1 MIFSMTDQ
9 GATLLGRNR
18 FAFVLLALTGWM
30 VSLPVLGG
38 ALDFT
43 QHGTQPGLAVALDPP
58 QNCQSCHGS
67 FGQSNSEFLPHEAWS
82 GSLMAHATRDPL
94 FWAALDVA
102 NKDQPGIGDWC
113 LRCHTSQGW
122 YGGRVRKDGSGG
134 LVDGSNG
141 CLLAGDHD
149 DDDSAANDYSG
160 VTCHLCHRM
169 NPAGSAG
176 QVAPPGSG
184 NAWVDDSLNCTANG
198 NSYFGPCRKGPRNYA
213 TGDPLEAPHGWEYS
227 SFTVSSAQCGTCHDI
242 SSPIIDGVPL
252 KTLVTPGGTATTRA
266 FPAERTFTE
275 WKQSRFGDAILVDSL
290 EDPGTSFAAN
300 VTLTDCQDCHMR
312 TSTSPDARACQ
323 QNPAGSRT
331 NQVSTHEFVG
341 GNVWVLQLIKS
352 LYGGPTQLNRVA
364 AIDRAIAWAEEMLTQ
379 RSATIAVTP
388 EPWVAGQASV
398 RASVRVTNL
407 SGHKLPTGY
416 GEGRRMWL
424 HVQVHDVNGGLMAE
438 SGAWSPGTGV
448 LAQDPQLKV
457 YEVLQG
463 IWNTTTSTCRTVDA
477 QGRPKFNFVLNN
489 CVAKDNRIPPEG
501 FRLYS
506 GGDPQGLEI
515 RPVGYVYPETAPG
528 SATLV
533 NFDQTPYQFAVPP
546 GTPGPLQVRATLRF
560 QVSSKE
566 YIEFLRNTAVESV
579 PPVPSEN
586 LMCGR
591 DWSVGPADKSRGQFL
606 FDLWSDPAL
615 GKSPPVDMVT
625 QTVATPA
632 P

>member
-1 MIFSMTDQ
+1 MRKRNLIS
-9 GATLLGRNR
+9 GAL
-18 FAFVLLALTGWM
+18 AALALL
-30 VSLPVLGG
+30 VVVAPI
-38 ALDFT
+38 AAQDFT
-43 QHGTQPGLAVALDPP
+43 AHGTQPGLAVALDPP

-67 FGQSNSEFLPHEAWS
+67 FGQPNSEFLPHEAWS

-134 LVDGSNG
+134 LVDGTNG
-141 CLLAGDHD
+141 CLLQGDHD
-149 DDDSAANDYSG
+149 DDDGPGNDYSG

-169 NPAGSAG
+169 DPVGPAG

-184 NAWVDDSLNCTANG
+184 NVWVDDSLNCSSNG
-198 NSYFGPCRKGPRNYA
+198 SSYFGPCRKGPRNYLS
-213 TGDPLEAPHGWEYS
+213 GDPLEAPHGWAYS
-227 SFTVSSAQCGTCHDI
+227 SFTVSSAQCGTCHDV
-242 SSPIIDGVPL
+242 SSPIVNGVPL
-252 KTLVTPGGTATTRA
+252 KTFILPDGTSTSRA

-275 WKQSRFGDAILVDSL
+275 WRQSKFGDAILVDSM
-290 EDPGTSFAAN
+290 ERPGTSFAAN
-300 VTLTDCQDCHMR
+300 VKVTDCQDCHMR
-312 TSTSPDARACQ
+312 TSSSPDARACQ
-323 QNPAGSRT
+323 QNPPGSRT

-352 LYGGPTQLNRVA
+352 LYGGPGQLDRIP

-379 RSATIAVTP
+379 RSATLVVTP
-388 EPWVAGQASV
+388 QPWVAGQATV
-398 RASVRVTNL
+398 RASVRITNRT
-407 SGHKLPTGY
+407 GHKLPTGY

-424 HVQVHDVNGGLMAE
+424 HLQVHDANGVLVAQ
-438 SGAWSPGTGV
+438 SGAWSAATGV

-463 IWNTTTSTCRTVDA
+463 IWDPGSSTCRTVDA

-506 GGDPQGLEI
+506 GDDPEGLEI

-528 SATLV
+528 SGMLV
-533 NFDQTPYQFAVPP
+533 NFDVTPYEFAVPP

-560 QVSSKE
+560 QVASKE
-566 YIEFLRNTAVESV
+566 YIEFLRNTAVESQ
-579 PPVPSEN
+579 PPIPSEN

-591 DWSVGPADKSRGQFL
+591 DWDVGPGDKSRGQFL
-606 FDLWSDPAL
+606 FDLWNDPVL

-625 QTVATPA
+625 ETVATPV